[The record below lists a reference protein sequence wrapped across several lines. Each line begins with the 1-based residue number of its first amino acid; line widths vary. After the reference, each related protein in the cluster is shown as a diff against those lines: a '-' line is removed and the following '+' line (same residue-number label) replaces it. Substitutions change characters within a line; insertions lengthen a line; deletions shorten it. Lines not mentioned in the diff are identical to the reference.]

1 MIERLGLLGIR
12 TIGDFAALPRPV
24 VEAQFGRAGGRAWLA
39 ARGEDPSQLRPRPFE
54 REQVIERVQE
64 QPPLGGKVV
73 EVAGLVVCRQRPMT
87 AKGIIF
93 LLLEDE
99 FGLMNVL
106 VSRELG
112 ERERA
117 VVRLSPFVVVRGV
130 LEQRAGG
137 QRTLV
142 ARSLRELLP
151 AEVLS
156 MPTGKSWC

>member
-1 MIERLGLLGIR
+1 PCLAKHCVWSLPTVQDEVSLDDFTPYERMAADYRLLSLSP
-12 TIGDFAALPRPV
+12 DSHPM
-24 VEAQFGRAGGRAWLA
+24 QF
-39 ARGEDPSQLRPRPFE
+39 LRPMLGEGVASSLSLRSM
-54 REQVIERVQE
+54 Q
-64 QPPLGGKVV
+64 GGKVV

-87 AKGIIF
+87 AKGIVF